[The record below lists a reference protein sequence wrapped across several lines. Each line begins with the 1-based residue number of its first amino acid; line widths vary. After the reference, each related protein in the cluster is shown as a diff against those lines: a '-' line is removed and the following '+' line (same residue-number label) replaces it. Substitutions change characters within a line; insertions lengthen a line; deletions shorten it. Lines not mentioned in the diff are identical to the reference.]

1 MAGGASG
8 AHHRACVNT
17 TVPHGGS
24 MGIQRRSAP
33 HRLLRLVV
41 FTALPISTLALSA
54 TACTFMGIAARNVGA
69 FFRTPDAV
77 ENPITDPIRP
87 DAKLAVLWVGHS
99 TVLIQI
105 GDKFVLTD
113 PVFTQYVGGLS
124 RRLVEPG
131 IAPEHLPGIDAV
143 LVSHRHLDHLSRDT
157 FHLLGP
163 RLRSVLTPVGAAAD
177 IPKGSYRVEEIP
189 YWRQW
194 KRGGLVVTAVPV
206 DHNGG
211 RILDSDSHPQA
222 FTGYVVQHDGVTV
235 YFPGDTAYQKPMF
248 DEVARRFGPIDL
260 ALMPIGPISPPEA
273 MLKHHLNPEQA
284 LQAAN
289 DLQAAVMV
297 PIHFGS
303 FINSLDAAGDCEAA
317 LDELLRQG
325 RTGRVS
331 VEKLRIGEQRVIIA
345 AAAAAYRQDGGT
357 GPWST
362 SR

>member
-1 MAGGASG
+1 MNI
-8 AHHRACVNT
+8 H
-17 TVPHGGS
+17 
-24 MGIQRRSAP
+24 RRSA
-33 HRLLRLVV
+33 HRLLRLGV
-41 FTALPISTLALSA
+41 FAVLPISTLALSA
-54 TACTFMGIAARNVGA
+54 AACTFAGIAARNVGA

-77 ENPITDPIRP
+77 ENRITNPIRP

-113 PVFTQYVGGLS
+113 PVFTQYIGGLS

-131 IAPEHLPGIDAV
+131 IAPEHLPRIDAV

-157 FHLLGP
+157 FHMLSP
-163 RLRSVLTPVGAAAD
+163 RLTSVLTPLGAAAD

-189 YWRQW
+189 YWQKW
-194 KRGGLVVTAVPV
+194 KRDGLTVTAVPV
-206 DHNGG
+206 DHDGG

-222 FTGYVVQHDGVTV
+222 FTGYVIQHDGVTV

-260 ALMPIGPISPPEA
+260 ALIPIGPISPPDI
-273 MLKHHLNPEQA
+273 MLKHHLDPEQA

-297 PIHFGS
+297 PIHFGT

-317 LDELLRQG
+317 LDEALRKG
-325 RTGRVS
+325 RAGRVS
-331 VEKLRIGEQRVIIA
+331 VEKLRIGEQRILIA
-345 AAAAAYRQDGGT
+345 AAAAASGDGGP
-357 GPWST
+357 GRWST

>member
-1 MAGGASG
+1 MKI
-8 AHHRACVNT
+8 H
-17 TVPHGGS
+17 
-24 MGIQRRSAP
+24 RRSAQ
-33 HRLLRLVV
+33 RFLRLVV

-54 TACTFMGIAARNVGA
+54 TACTFMGIAMRNVGT

-77 ENPITDPIRP
+77 ENPITNPTRP

-99 TVLIQI
+99 TLLIQI

-113 PVFTQYVGGLS
+113 PVFTQYIGGLS

-131 IAPEHLPGIDAV
+131 IAPEHLPRIDAV
-143 LVSHRHLDHLSRDT
+143 LISHRHLDHLSRDT
-157 FHLLGP
+157 FHLLSP
-163 RLRSVLTPVGAAAD
+163 RLTSVLTPVGAAAD
-177 IPKGSYRVEEIP
+177 IPKDGYRVEELP

-194 KRGGLVVTAVPV
+194 KRGGLTVTAVPV
-206 DHNGG
+206 DHDGG

-222 FTGYVVQHDGVTV
+222 FTGYVIKHDGVTV

-248 DEVARRFGPIDL
+248 DEVARKFGPIDL
-260 ALMPIGPISPPEA
+260 ALMPIGPISPPDI
-273 MLKHHLNPEQA
+273 MLKHHLNPGQA

-303 FINSLDAAGDCEAA
+303 FINSLDAAGDCEVA
-317 LDELLRQG
+317 LDAALRQG
-325 RTGRVS
+325 QAGRVL
-331 VEKLRIGEQRVIIA
+331 VEKLRIGEQKVIIA
-345 AAAAAYRQDGGT
+345 AAAAASSDGGPE
-357 GPWST
+357 PWST